1 MRPEWLKSVEIQSK
15 AAENGPPK
23 GQKMRSLK
31 DLKKETAR
39 VENFEHHQQP
49 LASGADVHPFQI
61 LTHHEAKRRDCD
73 LDPAVQLRRQVVE
86 VHL

>member
-1 MRPEWLKSVEIQSK
+1 MRPEWLKSVEIQPK

-39 VENFEHHQQP
+39 VENFETIDQ
-49 LASGADVHPFQI
+49 
-61 LTHHEAKRRDCD
+61 
-73 LDPAVQLRRQVVE
+73 
-86 VHL
+86 